1 MTKEDNM
8 PEDPVV
14 SKPDDAMGVS
24 AAPPRRREWR
34 RFARV
39 FFGRRLYLIGF
50 IIVVII
56 ILTAI
61 FAPLIAPYD
70 PIKTAPLD
78 RLQNPSAQHWLGTD
92 QLGRDTFSRIVYG
105 TQVSLLIGFSAVF
118 VSAIIGALMGLTA
131 AHFGGWVFTVIMR
144 ITDVLMALPA
154 IILMMLIAG
163 MLKGGGGMGSIWVV
177 VIALAFG
184 GIAPMCRMMCGMA
197 LSVKQNDYVMAG
209 RAIGMGNWRIMLT
222 QIFPNAFP
230 PLIVGVTMGIGGVVL
245 GEAGLS
251 FLGIG
256 VQAPIPSWGGMV
268 MDGQRFLLTNPLLSL
283 LPGFAI
289 MLLVFGFNM
298 VGDGIRD
305 AIDPRLRGV
314 I

>member
-1 MTKEDNM
+1 MNEENNM
-8 PEDPVV
+8 PENQVASTPG
-14 SKPDDAMGVS
+14 DAMGVA
-24 AAPPRRREWR
+24 AAPPHRSEWR

-39 FFGRRLYLIGF
+39 FFGRKLYLIGF

-61 FAPLIAPYD
+61 FAPLLAPYD
-70 PIKTAPLD
+70 PIHNDILN
-78 RLQNPSAQHWLGTD
+78 RLQNPSAEHWLGTD
-92 QLGRDTFSRIVYG
+92 QLGRDILSRIIYG
-105 TQVSLLIGFSAVF
+105 AQVSLIIGFSAVF
-118 VSAIIGALMGLTA
+118 ASATIGALMGLTA

-163 MLKGGGGMGSIWVV
+163 MMKSEGAWNIWVV
-177 VIALAFG
+177 VFALGFG

-209 RAIGMGNWRIMLT
+209 RAIGMSNWRIMIT

-230 PLIVGVTMGIGGVVL
+230 PLIVALTMGIGGVVL

-256 VQAPIPSWGGMV
+256 VQAPTPSWGNMV
-268 MDGQRFLLTNPLLSL
+268 MDGQRFLTTFPILSL
-283 LPGFAI
+283 FPGFAI

>member
-1 MTKEDNM
+1 M
-8 PEDPVV
+8 PDKPVV
-14 SKPDDAMGVS
+14 STPDDAMGMAV
-24 AAPPRRREWR
+24 APPRRSEWR

-39 FFGRRLYLIGF
+39 FFGRKLYLIGF

-61 FAPLIAPYD
+61 FAPLLTPYN
-70 PIKTAPLD
+70 PIQNDLTS
-78 RLQNPSAQHWLGTD
+78 RLLSPSSEHWLGTD
-92 QLGRDTFSRIVYG
+92 SLGRDLLTRIIYG
-105 TQVSLLIGFSAVF
+105 TQVSLIIGFSAVF
-118 VSAIIGALMGLTA
+118 ASATIGALMGLTA
-131 AHFGGWVFTVIMR
+131 AHFGGWVFTLIMR

-163 MLKGGGGMGSIWVV
+163 MMQGGGLWI
-177 VIALAFG
+177 VIFALGFG

-209 RAIGMGNWRIMLT
+209 RAIGMSNWRIMTT

-230 PLIVGVTMGIGGVVL
+230 PLIVALTMGIGGVVL

-256 VQAPIPSWGGMV
+256 VQAPTPSWGGMV
-268 MDGQRFLLTNPLLSL
+268 MDGQRFLLTNPLLSFM
-283 LPGFAI
+283 PGLAI

>member
-1 MTKEDNM
+1 MAD
-8 PEDPVV
+8 
-14 SKPDDAMGVS
+14 KPADSTPSVDAIGVTV
-24 AAPPRRREWR
+24 APPRRSEWR

-39 FFGRRLYLIGF
+39 FFGRKLYLIGF

-61 FAPLIAPYD
+61 FAPLITPYD
-70 PIKTAPLD
+70 PIKNDLPN
-78 RLQNPSAQHWLGTD
+78 RLQSPSAEHWLGTD
-92 QLGRDTFSRIVYG
+92 QLGRDILCRIIYG
-105 TQVSLLIGFSAVF
+105 AQISLIIGFSAVF
-118 VSAIIGALMGLTA
+118 ASAIIGALMGLTA
-131 AHFGGWVFTVIMR
+131 AYFGGWVFSVIMR
-144 ITDVLMALPA
+144 IADVLMAFPA

-163 MLKGGGGMGSIWVV
+163 MMEREGGIWIVV
-177 VIALAFG
+177 FALGVG
-184 GIAPMCRMMCGMA
+184 GIAPMCRMMCGQA
-197 LSVKQNDYVMAG
+197 LSVKQNDYVMA
-209 RAIGMGNWRIMLT
+209 AQAVGMSNWRIMIT
-222 QIFPNAFP
+222 QVFPNAFP
-230 PLIVGVTMGIGGVVL
+230 PLIVGLTMGIGGVVL

-256 VQAPIPSWGGMV
+256 VQAPTPSWGGMV
-268 MDGQRFLLTNPLLSL
+268 MDGQRFLLTNPLLSTM
-283 LPGFAI
+283 PGIAI

>member
-1 MTKEDNM
+1 MNEEDNV
-8 PEDPVV
+8 PENPVV
-14 SKPDDAMGVS
+14 STPGDAMGVA

-34 RFARV
+34 RFARI
-39 FFGRRLYLIGF
+39 FFGRKLYLIGF

-61 FAPLIAPYD
+61 FAPILTPYD
-70 PIKTAPLD
+70 PITNDLTS
-78 RLQNPSAQHWLGTD
+78 RLQNPSAEHWLGTD
-92 QLGRDTFSRIVYG
+92 QLGRDMLSRIIYG
-105 TQVSLLIGFSAVF
+105 TQVSLIIGFSAVF
-118 VSAIIGALMGLTA
+118 SSAIIGALMGLTA

-144 ITDVLMALPA
+144 LTDVLMALPA

-163 MLKGGGGMGSIWVV
+163 MLKGGGLWIVV
-177 VIALAFG
+177 FALAFG

-197 LSVKQNDYVMAG
+197 LSVKQNDYVMSG
-209 RAIGMGNWRIMLT
+209 RAIGMSNWRIMLT

-230 PLIVGVTMGIGGVVL
+230 PLIVGLTMGIGGVVL

-256 VQAPIPSWGGMV
+256 VQAPTPSWGGMV